1 VEAIGVVVVDV
12 VGVVVSTMVK
22 SSVFFS
28 FFFGLG
34 LYTAYSSIT
43 KGLNGCAVDVY
54 MRVGEKRK
62 KNLKN

>member
-1 VEAIGVVVVDV
+1 VEAVGVVVVDV

-22 SSVFFS
+22 SSVFF

-54 MRVGEKRK
+54 MHVGEKRK
-62 KNLKN
+62 KN